1 MYSEFYNE
9 FFLFNLFDHVPLVFS
24 YFFSCLGAILSG
36 IVVGKEREKAQK
48 AAGLRTFAMVAM
60 GACVFTLTSRLFEDQ
75 QMMMDGARI
84 PAQIVTGVGFLGA
97 GAVFR
102 SGRVITG
109 LTTAAGIWATAAVGM
124 VFGLGYFV
132 FGLCVTFMIFVLL
145 WIPSYLDKRTLFDHE
160 WMFYLIHVDNVD
172 GKGPILVKEIVLDW
186 GHKIEVIPT
195 RHETVQLWRIKLSS
209 SHRPHQRFLSE
220 LATQRYV
227 MKLEVQTPHSLQLYN
242 G

>member
-1 MYSEFYNE
+1 MRLELLND
-9 FFLFNLFDHVPLVFS
+9 FFLYNLFDHIPLVFS
-24 YFFSCLGAILSG
+24 YFFSCLGAIFSG

-60 GACVFTLTSRLFEDQ
+60 GACVFTLTSRLFDHQ

-102 SGRVITG
+102 SGRVING

-132 FGLCVTFMIFVLL
+132 FGLSVTFLIFVLL
-145 WIPSYLDKRTLFDHE
+145 WIPTYLDKKTLFEHE
-160 WMFYLIHVDNVD
+160 WVYYMIHVDNLD
-172 GKGPILVKEIVLDW
+172 GKGPILVREIIMDW
-186 GHKIEVIPT
+186 GHKVEVMQDQQDV
-195 RHETVQLWRIKLSS
+195 VQLWRIQLSTR
-209 SHRPHQRFLSE
+209 HRPHQRFLSE

-227 MKLEVQTPHSLQLYN
+227 KKIEIQAPYSLQLSP
-242 G
+242 